1 MNDSSEVS
9 KSNKLNCP
17 NEFHP
22 IIIPIITSMSD
33 HNVRL
38 SKLKY
43 MVKIMSNHP

>member
-22 IIIPIITSMSD
+22 IIILII
-33 HNVRL
+33 NVR
-38 SKLKY
+38 SQRQTK
-43 MVKIMSNHP
+43 